1 MGRSMTFLLYLL
13 PLEPRGLRI
22 CLKQIFMTSKSA
34 SCNYTPSAFMGLSRG
49 VCLVTLGA
57 ATPPCNIPEF
67 SCEGED
73 LVQCCKIFHP
83 PLTASLTHS
92 LSHYLLASCSC
103 AWPPCCKILSR
114 QFLSLLPLRHCSL
127 RAMSTASSAQ
137 FTCLDPVPSD
147 IDISQATGEC
157 SAVGCGGVQ

>member
-1 MGRSMTFLLYLL
+1 
-13 PLEPRGLRI
+13 
-22 CLKQIFMTSKSA
+22 MTSKSA

-67 SCEGED
+67 SFEGED
-73 LVQCCKIFHP
+73 LVTLQCCKIAIP
-83 PLTASLTHS
+83 PTTHCLTHSLS

-103 AWPPCCKILSR
+103 ARPPCCKILSR
-114 QFLSLLPLRHCSL
+114 QLLSLLPLRHCSL

-157 SAVGCGGVQ
+157 SAVGCSGVQ

>member
-1 MGRSMTFLLYLL
+1 
-13 PLEPRGLRI
+13 
-22 CLKQIFMTSKSA
+22 MTSKSA

-92 LSHYLLASCSC
+92 LTHSLTIFSPAARVPGLPAARFSPASSSPSSLS
-103 AWPPCCKILSR
+103 ATAPSAPCP
-114 QFLSLLPLRHCSL
+114 LLPPP
-127 RAMSTASSAQ
+127 SSHVW
-137 FTCLDPVPSD
+137 TPCPVTLTSRRP
-147 IDISQATGEC
+147 QV
-157 SAVGCGGVQ
+157 SAVQCSGVQWCTVVQSSKVK